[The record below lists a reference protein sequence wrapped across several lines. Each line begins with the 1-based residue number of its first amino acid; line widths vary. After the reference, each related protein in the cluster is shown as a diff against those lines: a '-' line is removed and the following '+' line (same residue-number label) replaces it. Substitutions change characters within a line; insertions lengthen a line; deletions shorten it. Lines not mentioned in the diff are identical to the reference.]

1 MRGERRGRDSAFTL
15 LEILAV
21 VSIFALI
28 AGLAMPNFSALHSR
42 NLKQQAQ
49 RLVAQLELARQ
60 RAIVTGVPHRLYI
73 DIDGSAYRIEWFAS
87 EQVAN
92 GGDDWD
98 SLSASDT
105 GGMSGTGGISDMLAM
120 SGTSDAPMLADSALD
135 EYGREPIDL
144 SPPTAE
150 VLDYRPVKGVAGHL
164 ESLDDSIFFAGVET
178 DGGWVDSGETWIGFE
193 RDGSADFTIIEIEHE
208 SGPAATLEI
217 LPLADTIRVA
227 YATE

>member
-49 RLVAQLELARQ
+49 RLVTQLELARQ

-73 DIDGSAYRIEWFAS
+73 DIDGSAYRIEWLAS
-87 EQVAN
+87 EQMAN

-98 SLSASDT
+98 SLSAS
-105 GGMSGTGGISDMLAM
+105 GMGDISDMADRLGM

-150 VLDYRPVKGVAGHL
+150 ALDYRPVKGVAGHL

-193 RDGSADFTIIEIEHE
+193 RDGSADFTTIEIEHE
-208 SGPAATLEI
+208 SGPVATLEI

>member
-49 RLVAQLELARQ
+49 RLVTQLELARQ

-73 DIDGSAYRIEWFAS
+73 DIDGSAYRIEWLAS
-87 EQVAN
+87 EQMAN

-98 SLSASDT
+98 SLSAS
-105 GGMSGTGGISDMLAM
+105 GMGDISDMADRLGM
-120 SGTSDAPMLADSALD
+120 SNTSDASMLVDSALD

-193 RDGSADFTIIEIEHE
+193 RDGSADFTTIEIEHE
-208 SGPAATLEI
+208 SGPVATLEI

>member
-1 MRGERRGRDSAFTL
+1 MTEVRGERRGRDDAFTL

-21 VSIFALI
+21 VAIFALI

-60 RAIVTGVPHRLYI
+60 RSIVTGVPHRLYI
-73 DIDGSAYRIEWFAS
+73 DIDGSAYRLEWLAS
-87 EQVAN
+87 EQMAD
-92 GGDDWD
+92 GGNDLD
-98 SLSASDT
+98 SLPATGAMDLTEVMEASGAATVDNS
-105 GGMSGTGGISDMLAM
+105 M
-120 SGTSDAPMLADSALD
+120 LD

-150 VLDYRPVKGVAGHL
+150 EADYRPIRGIAGHL
-164 ESLDDSIFFAGVET
+164 EHLDDSIFFTGIET
-178 DGGWVDSGETWIGFE
+178 DGGWIDSGETWIRFE
-193 RDGSADFTIIEIEHE
+193 RDGSADPTLIEIEHE
-208 SGPAATLEI
+208 SGPAAILEI

-227 YATE
+227 YETK